1 MAAFAMSRAPQSIF
15 REAAIDRLS
24 SPDQL
29 DQVVGV
35 TRPVDW
41 MAAAVVALAILML
54 LVWSVVGA
62 IPTRVAGD
70 GIVLGSGGKV
80 ADAAASAGG
89 RLRTVF
95 VTVGDRVKL
104 GQPIAELAQDDAGER
119 YRAAAALLSERE
131 REHAAL
137 TAATDRERA
146 AQDSS
151 FSARKAGL
159 QQSAAAAEDRAT
171 VLAGDL
177 KTMQGLVKQGLTTE
191 PDLEQTRVD
200 LYAARQ
206 RGVDARNAILTLSA
220 ERLDRQ
226 AQQARE
232 LLASQV
238 RVDDARRESGQ
249 LAAALARQTEVVS
262 PIAGRITE
270 IKVSPGAV
278 LVVGAPVAS
287 IESAENRLQ
296 AVVYLP
302 AESGK
307 LVKPG
312 MRARVAPASVKREE
326 FGAVMGRVVSVSP
339 FPATPEGL
347 AAVLHNA
354 DLATRFSRA
363 GALYGAVIQ
372 FDADPASPS
381 GYRWSSGHGPD
392 LRLTA
397 GTLAHAEI
405 VTRERRPIE
414 LLVPLARRMTGSGG

>member
-1 MAAFAMSRAPQSIF
+1 MSKATQSIF

-35 TRPVDW
+35 TRPMDW
-41 MAAAVVALAILML
+41 IAAAVMALAILVL
-54 LVWSVVGA
+54 LIWSVVGKV
-62 IPTRVAGD
+62 PTRVAGD
-70 GIVLGSGGKV
+70 GIVMGAGGEV
-80 ADAAASAGG
+80 ADAAAPAGG
-89 RLRTVF
+89 RLRAV
-95 VTVGDRVKL
+95 VVAVGDRVRR

-119 YRAAAALLSERE
+119 SRAAAALLGERE
-131 REHAAL
+131 REHAELA
-137 TAATDRERA
+137 AATDRERA

-151 FSARKAGL
+151 FNARKAGL
-159 QQSAAAAEDRAT
+159 QLAAAAAEDRAA
-171 VLAGDL
+171 VLTGEL

-191 PDLEQTRVD
+191 PDLEQMRVD

-226 AQQARE
+226 ARQTSD

-249 LAAALARQTEVVS
+249 FAAALTRQTEVVS
-262 PIAGRITE
+262 PIAGRVTE

-278 LVVGAPVAS
+278 LAVGAPIAS
-287 IESAENRLQ
+287 IESAETRLQ

-302 AESGK
+302 ADTGK
-307 LVKPG
+307 LVRPG
-312 MRARVAPASVKREE
+312 MRARVAPANVKREE

-363 GALYGAVIQ
+363 GARYGAVIQ
-372 FDADPASPS
+372 FDADPAAPS

-405 VTRERRPIE
+405 ITRERRPFE
-414 LLVPLARRMTGSGG
+414 LLIPLARRVTGSGG

>member
-1 MAAFAMSRAPQSIF
+1 MSRAPQSIF

-35 TRPVDW
+35 TRPMDW
-41 MAAAVVALAILML
+41 IAAAVAALAILAL
-54 LVWSVVGA
+54 LVWSVAGA

-70 GIVLGSGGKV
+70 GIVMGAGGKV

-89 RLRTVF
+89 RLRAV
-95 VTVGDRVKL
+95 VVAVGDRVRL
-104 GQPIAELAQDDAGER
+104 GQLIAELAQDDAGER
-119 YRAAAALLSERE
+119 ARAAAALLGERE

-137 TAATDRERA
+137 AAATAREA
-146 AQDSS
+146 TAQESS
-151 FSARKAGL
+151 FTARRAGL
-159 QQSAAAAEDRAT
+159 QQSAAAAEDRAA
-171 VLAGDL
+171 VLTGEL
-177 KTMQGLVKQGLTTE
+177 KTMQGLIKQGLTTE
-191 PDLEQTRVD
+191 TDLEQMRVD

-206 RGVDARNAILTLSA
+206 RAVDARNAILTLSA

-226 AQQARE
+226 SRQARE
-232 LLASQV
+232 LLASQT

-249 LAAALARQTEVVS
+249 LGAVLSRQTQVVS
-262 PIAGRITE
+262 PIAGRVTE

-278 LVVGAPVAS
+278 LAVGAPVAS
-287 IESAENRLQ
+287 IESAEDRLQ

-312 MRARVAPASVKREE
+312 MRARVAPANVKREE
-326 FGAVMGRVVSVSP
+326 FGAIVGRVVSVSP

-354 DLATRFSRA
+354 DLAARFSRA
-363 GALYGAVIQ
+363 GQLYACVIQ
-372 FDADPASPS
+372 LDPDPASPS
-381 GYRWSSGHGPD
+381 GYRWSSGRGPD

-405 VTRERRPIE
+405 ITRERRPIE
-414 LLVPLARRMTGSGG
+414 LLIPLARRLTGSGG